1 MTVATSLFA
10 PDAVFTS
17 DKTSKE
23 EVLKEVYGKLLK
35 AGLCK
40 RKFPFTYY

>member
-10 PDAVFTS
+10 PDAVYTS

-23 EVLKEVYGKLLK
+23 EVLEEVYGKLLK
-35 AGLCK
+35 AGYVKGDFL
-40 RKFPFTYY
+40 